1 MLTPQPCHAERSEAS
16 ASMKHTGI
24 IHVFAECD
32 DCTFKTE
39 DHQRGIES
47 AKRHACLPVCVRM
60 RTGRP
65 GHRQAKRR
73 SHRVKIDVGKI
84 EIIDHR
90 KT

>member
-1 MLTPQPCHAERSEAS
+1 
-16 ASMKHTGI
+16 MKHTGI

-47 AKRHACLPVCVRM
+47 AKR
-60 RTGRP
+60 
-65 GHRQAKRR
+65 R

>member
-47 AKRHACLPVCVRM
+47 ARRHACL
-60 RTGRP
+60 P

>member
-16 ASMKHTGI
+16 AYMKHTGI

-47 AKRHACLPVCVRM
+47 AKR
-60 RTGRP
+60 
-65 GHRQAKRR
+65 R